1 MVLEAR
7 DRLGGRTWYRELP
20 GAGAKVEYGG
30 TWFWSDLHTAL
41 AEEIG
46 RYDVRVRPEMPAS
59 SLVWL
64 ADGQLRSGTGV
75 LEDIRRAL
83 EPFEPIFDA
92 AASRIHAAWDGD
104 RTVLADLSLILVV
117 SPPIGLCALAIVLAA
132 GLAVGLLGAA
142 VLRRQRSALPPE
154 HRGSQVPLSVG
165 SRSWMGGEPGRRHRE
180 RRRRSIRLVRRRARI
195 RRRRGCDGRL
205 ADGGEVRGRAGCR
218 RRSTWPD
225 VAFDPPLSPEKR
237 RIAALGNPG
246 ASTKVLA
253 VVRGYRQDG
262 RRPAGRAS

>member
-1 MVLEAR
+1 MTDPDVVVVGGGIAGLIAARDLREAGRSVVVLEAR

-64 ADGQLRSGTGV
+64 ADGRLRSGPGV

-104 RTVLADLSLILVV
+104 RTVLADLDVPAATWIR
-117 SPPIGLCALAIVLAA
+117 GL
-132 GLAVGLLGAA
+132 GL
-142 VLRRQRSALPPE
+142 
-154 HRGSQVPLSVG
+154 H
-165 SRSWMGGEPGRRHRE
+165 E
-180 RRRRSIRLVRRRARI
+180 RPR
-195 RRRRGCDGRL
+195 
-205 ADGGEVRGRAGCR
+205 
-218 RRSTWPD
+218 T
-225 VAFDPPLSPEKR
+225 
-237 RIAALGNPG
+237 
-246 ASTKVLA
+246 T
-253 VVRGYRQDG
+253 
-262 RRPAGRAS
+262 